1 MVADGDFI
9 VVDSGF
15 DGGWWWFTCG
25 WWWIACGWWRLA
37 SLPRPEI
44 GLHLSSFILFFVY
57 WHPEIVIWRP
67 EDSMLAS
74 VVDAILRRYRFR
86 WSCGRWNKLRRLELA
101 ATGWCAVVVVWE
113 LIRVALRR
121 EILRSLLLSW
131 TNIQY
136 VKELIVSY
144 LQLILFFGIIFW
156 DYSLVVFFSGVY
168 ESLRLVSPIIFWLFT
183 SCLFFRRSWVATLSF
198 TDFVFRAN
206 WNSILRCDFI
216 L

>member
-37 SLPRPEI
+37 SSPRPEI
-44 GLHLSSFILFFVY
+44 GLQLSSLILFFVY

-67 EDSMLAS
+67 QDSVLAS
-74 VVDAILRRYRFR
+74 VVDAILSRFR
-86 WSCGRWNKLRRLELA
+86 WSCGRLNKLRRLELA

-156 DYSLVVFFSGVY
+156 DYSLVVFFQR
-168 ESLRLVSPIIFWLFT
+168 RL
-183 SCLFFRRSWVATLSF
+183 WVAALSF
-198 TDFVFRAN
+198 TDYFLIIHKLFVFSAFMSRYA
-206 WNSILRCDFI
+206 
-216 L
+216 

>member
-1 MVADGDFI
+1 MVVYLWLMVNYLWLMAP
-9 VVDSGF
+9 
-15 DGGWWWFTCG
+15 CL
-25 WWWIACGWWRLA
+25 IAV
-37 SLPRPEI
+37 PRPEI
-44 GLHLSSFILFFVY
+44 GLHLSSLILFFVY

-86 WSCGRWNKLRRLELA
+86 WSCGRWNKLRRMELA

-156 DYSLVVFFSGVY
+156 DYSLVVFFQR
-168 ESLRLVSPIIFWLFT
+168 RL
-183 SCLFFRRSWVATLSF
+183 WVAALSF